1 MALHIH
7 KGLLQGFIQCMYDEG
22 FVNDQFW
29 QLQMMKSSR
38 NQPDY
43 VVRVVTSYCS
53 SAQTLFSQLTHHINQ
68 ENVDFLQVKV
78 SARELYDKSSSVGA
92 EHVKLACAELLVACE
107 GHDKEYCSKA
117 LYWTKNEFA
126 HLRRKFETLVQCRW
140 RGRSLIL
147 KVHLE
152 GN

>member
-78 SARELYDKSSSVGA
+78 SARELYDKSSS
-92 EHVKLACAELLVACE
+92 
-107 GHDKEYCSKA
+107 CSKA